1 MKKAVRNILGGWITT
16 LVGTAA
22 MVISLFLVYKGNIT
36 FVWEGI
42 GGLVAGSV
50 LLLAPETIEKKVS
63 EAISALIKKN
73 DNQHYD
79 I

>member
-22 MVISLFLVYKGNIT
+22 MVISLLLVYKGSIT

-63 EAISALIKKN
+63 EAISALVKKN

>member
-1 MKKAVRNILGGWITT
+1 MKEAIRNVLGGWITT
-16 LVGTAA
+16 IIGTAT
-22 MVISLFLVYKGNIT
+22 MVVTLFLVYKGTFT

-42 GGLVAGSV
+42 GGLIIGCV

-63 EAISALIKKN
+63 DAISVILKKN
-73 DNQHYD
+73 NQQQD

>member
-1 MKKAVRNILGGWITT
+1 MKEAIRNVLGGWITT
-16 LVGTAA
+16 IIGTAT
-22 MVISLFLVYKGNIT
+22 MVVTLFLVYKGTFT

-42 GGLVAGSV
+42 GGLVAGCM

-63 EAISALIKKN
+63 DAISVIIKKN
-73 DNQHYD
+73 NQQQD